1 MSNYLRYLLILVIL
15 VVLTGGIWFL
25 AVYYEGEKP
34 GITISK
40 PLTIIGQKK
49 SLNISCTD
57 KKSGI
62 RHITVTI
69 TQDGKQ
75 HILYM
80 DNFPRKGVTEK
91 TVTIHI
97 DAKTLNLHDGPATFE
112 VMAVDHSLKK
122 NSNRIDFKV
131 TVDIT
136 PPTIYPVSTFHN
148 INPGGSC
155 IALYRLSENVTN
167 SYVYVGDNYFLA
179 YPIELSGKACFIC
192 YFAFPAD
199 GKIKNPKIGIT
210 AEDGAGNISSSAIH
224 FHIRKKNFRNRVM
237 NISDRFLTRKIPEF
251 KHSDKNMTNMNL
263 IESFKYINETYRNKN
278 LKTVQSICSKSEGK
292 QLWEGA
298 FLRMKNAA
306 TMAMFGDRRTYR
318 YQGKEIGKSVHMG
331 VDLASTKNA
340 LIEASNSGI
349 VVFSGYLGIYGNS
362 VIIDHGLGL
371 FSFYAHLG
379 VIHVKKGQKVKKG
392 HPIGRSDTTGL
403 AGGDHL
409 HFGIFVGNSFVN
421 PQEWWDSHWIRDNVD
436 SKLNQAF

>member
-1 MSNYLRYLLILVIL
+1 MSNFLRYMFILTVL

-25 AVYYEGEKP
+25 LIYYEGEIP
-34 GITISK
+34 VITVSE
-40 PLTIIGQKK
+40 PLTIIGQRN
-49 SLNISCTD
+49 SMNISCTD

-62 RHITVTI
+62 RHITATI

-91 TVTIHI
+91 TITIQV
-97 DAKTLNLHDGPATFE
+97 DAKTLNLHDGPATVE
-112 VMAVDHSLKK
+112 VVALDHSLKK
-122 NSNRIDFKV
+122 NSNRVDFKV

-155 IALYRLSENVTN
+155 ITLFRLSEDLTD
-167 SYVYVGDNYFLA
+167 SYVYVEDKHFLA
-179 YPIELSGKACFIC
+179 YPIKLSDKTYYIC
-192 YFAFPAD
+192 YFALPAD
-199 GKIKNPKIGIT
+199 GKIKNPTIGIT
-210 AEDGAGNISSSAIH
+210 AKDKAGNISSSAIH
-224 FHIRKKNFRNRVM
+224 FHIRKKNFRSRVM

-251 KHSDKNMTNMNL
+251 RNSDKNMATMSL
-263 IESFKYINETYRNKN
+263 SESFKYINEIYRETN
-278 LKTVQSICSKSEGK
+278 LKTIQSICRKSEGK
-292 QLWEGA
+292 QLWQGA

-318 YQGKEIGKSVHMG
+318 YQGKDISKSVHMG

-340 LIEASNSGI
+340 LIKASNSGT

-362 VIIDHGLGL
+362 VIIDHGFGL
-371 FSFYAHLG
+371 FSFYGHLG
-379 VIHVKKGQKVKKG
+379 VIHVKKGQNVKKG
-392 HPIGRSDTTGL
+392 NPIGRSDTTGL

-409 HFGIFVGNSFVN
+409 HFGIFVGNTFVN
-421 PQEWWDSHWIRDNVD
+421 PQEWWDPHWIRDNVER
-436 SKLNQAF
+436 KLNGAY